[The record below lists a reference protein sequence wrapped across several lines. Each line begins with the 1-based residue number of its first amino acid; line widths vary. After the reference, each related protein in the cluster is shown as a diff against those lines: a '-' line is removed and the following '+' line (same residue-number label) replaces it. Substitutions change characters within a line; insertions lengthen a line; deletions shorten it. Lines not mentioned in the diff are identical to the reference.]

1 MPATDD
7 DTLLPFSL
15 PSLCKKKIT
24 AAFDGGLISSDG
36 GVLLLA
42 GADKRLGLIDTLAAI
57 IPDHRNPD
65 LITHT
70 MADIL
75 RARVF
80 AIACGYPDADDLD
93 DLRHDPAFKLACG
106 RLPENGDH
114 RASQPTMSRWENA
127 PDPRTLIR
135 MAQAMVDLWCK
146 SYRRAPKAVTL
157 DIDDSADIVHGH
169 QQLSLFNAH
178 YDERCFLPIHVY
190 DAATGHCVLTILRP
204 GKTPDG
210 KEVRSHLRRLVKRIR
225 MHWPNTRITSA
236 ADAFRHIGSLRDPI
250 RGDGHYGRREA
261 MDWCEENGVDYILG
275 LSTNA
280 VLATQVFAKT
290 DEVCVRRAIGDLD
303 VVRDYTEAL
312 YGAKSWSHPRR
323 VAARIEATRKGLD
336 VRYVVTNITYGT
348 AEWLYDGLYC
358 ARGQAENLIK
368 RHKSQLASDR
378 TSCRSPLA
386 NQMRLILHTA
396 AYWLMLTVREAIPRP
411 QPLASGEFSTIRLRL
426 LKIAVRI
433 TETASRIRLAFAA
446 NCPDA
451 ALFRGLIGALIPR
464 PT

>member
-1 MPATDD
+1 MPANDD

-15 PSLCKKKIT
+15 PSICQKKVT

-57 IPDHRNPD
+57 IPDHRDPD

-93 DLRHDPAFKLACG
+93 DLRKDPAFKLACG
-106 RLPENGDH
+106 RLPRSGDDL
-114 RASQPTMSRWENA
+114 ASQPTMSRWENA
-127 PDPRTLIR
+127 PGLRTLIR
-135 MAQAMVDLWCK
+135 LTHSLVDLWCK
-146 SYRRAPKAVTL
+146 SHRRAPKAITL
-157 DIDDSADIVHGH
+157 DIDDTADTVHGH

-178 YDERCFLPIHVY
+178 YDERCFLPIHIY
-190 DAATGHCVLTILRP
+190 DTDTGHCVLTILRP

-210 KEVRSHLRRLVKRIR
+210 KEVRAHLRRLVRRIR
-225 MHWPNTRITSA
+225 LHWPHTRIT
-236 ADAFRHIGSLRDPI
+236 I
-250 RGDGHYGRREA
+250 RGDSHYGRREA
-261 MDWCEENGVDYILG
+261 MDWCEQNGVRYIFG
-275 LSTNA
+275 LSPNTI
-280 VLATQVFAKT
+280 LRTQIFPKI
-290 DEVCVRRAIGDLD
+290 DDVCVRRARANLD
-303 VVRDYTEAL
+303 VVRDYTETRYA
-312 YGAKSWSHPRR
+312 AKSWSQPRR
-323 VAARIEATRKGLD
+323 VVARIEATRKGLD
-336 VRYVVTNITYGT
+336 ARYVVTNIAGGT
-348 AEWLYDGLYC
+348 AAWLYDDLYC

-386 NQMRLILHTA
+386 NQMRLVLHTA
-396 AYWLMLTVREAIPRP
+396 AYWLLRTLRDAIPVM
-411 QPLASGEFSTIRLRL
+411 QPLAIGEFSTIRLRL

-433 TETASRIRLAFAA
+433 KETATRIKLAFAA

-451 ALFRGLIGALIPR
+451 ALFRELVGALILR

>member
-1 MPATDD
+1 MLTAPE

-15 PSLCKKKIT
+15 PSIRKKKVT
-24 AAFDGGLISSDG
+24 AAFDGGQISSDG

-42 GADKRLGLIDTLAAI
+42 GADRRLGLIDTLAAL
-57 IPDHRNPD
+57 IPDHRDPA
-65 LITHT
+65 LITHS

-80 AIACGYPDADDLD
+80 AIAGGSPDADDLD
-93 DLRHDPAFKLACG
+93 DLRYDPAFKLACG
-106 RLPENGDH
+106 RLPETGDDLH
-114 RASQPTMSRWENA
+114 SQPTMSRWENA
-127 PDPRTLIR
+127 ADLRTLIR
-135 MAQAMVDLWCK
+135 MARATVDLWCK
-146 SYRRAPKAVTL
+146 SRRRPPKAITL
-157 DIDDSADIVHGH
+157 DIDDTADTVHGH

-190 DAATGHCVLTILRP
+190 DAQTGHCVVTILRP

-210 KEVRSHLRRLVKRIR
+210 NEVRAHLRRLVRR
-225 MHWPNTRITSA
+225 LRLHWPNTVIT
-236 ADAFRHIGSLRDPI
+236 I

-261 MDWCEENGVDYILG
+261 MAWCEQNGVQYVLG
-275 LSTNA
+275 LSKNA
-280 VLATQVFAKT
+280 LLDALVYAKA
-290 DEVCVRRAIGDLD
+290 DEVRTKRAIEKLD
-303 VVRDYTEAL
+303 VVRDYTETRYA
-312 YGAKSWSHPRR
+312 AKSWPHPRR
-323 VAARIEATRKGLD
+323 VVARFEATTKGFD
-336 VRYVVTNITYGT
+336 ARYVVTNIVQGDPQS
-348 AEWLYDGLYC
+348 LYDSLYC

-386 NQMRLILHTA
+386 NQMRLLLHTA
-396 AYWLMLTVREAIPRP
+396 AYWLMRAVRDAIPRP

-433 TETASRIRLAFAA
+433 KETASRVRLAFAS

-451 ALFRGLIGALIPR
+451 VLFRGLVGILILR

>member
-1 MPATDD
+1 MPAAAD

-15 PSLCKKKIT
+15 PGICQKKVT

-42 GADKRLGLIDTLAAI
+42 GADRRLGLIDTLAAI
-57 IPDHRNPD
+57 IPDHRNPA

-70 MADIL
+70 MSDIL
-75 RARVF
+75 RARVL

-93 DLRHDPAFKLACG
+93 DLRKDPAFKLACG
-106 RLPENGDH
+106 RLPESGDDL
-114 RASQPTMSRWENA
+114 ASQPTMSRWENA
-127 PDPRTLIR
+127 PDLRTLFR
-135 MAQAMVDLWCK
+135 LTRAMVDLWCN
-146 SYRRAPKAVTL
+146 SHRRAPKTIIL
-157 DIDDSADIVHGH
+157 DIDDTADTVHGH

-190 DAATGHCVLTILRP
+190 NADTGHCVLTILRP

-210 KEVRSHLRRLVKRIR
+210 KEVSAHLRRLVRRIR
-225 MHWPNTRITSA
+225 LHWPNTRIT
-236 ADAFRHIGSLRDPI
+236 I
-250 RGDGHYGRREA
+250 RGDSHYGRREA
-261 MDWCEENGVDYILG
+261 MDWCEQNRVNYIFG

-280 VLATQVFAKT
+280 VLAAQVFIKT
-290 DEVCVRRAIGDLD
+290 DDVCVRRATANLD
-303 VVRDYTEAL
+303 IVRDYTETR

-323 VAARIEATRKGLD
+323 VVARIEATTKGLD
-336 VRYVVTNITYGT
+336 TRYVVTNITYGT
-348 AEWLYDGLYC
+348 PAWLYDSVYC

-396 AYWLMLTVREAIPRP
+396 AYWLMPTVRDAIP
-411 QPLASGEFSTIRLRL
+411 
-426 LKIAVRI
+426 
-433 TETASRIRLAFAA
+433 
-446 NCPDA
+446 
-451 ALFRGLIGALIPR
+451 
-464 PT
+464 